1 MATRF
6 IPQFHQLLCQ
16 FRYLEFLY
24 LATPLIFL
32 HSRLRLSVTPRT
44 MSSTPSSP
52 APSSGAVPDTPS
64 KLAAGGAADDMAR
77 GLMNFLEPLLLETDE
92 HIKNV
97 VSSQNALSNQIDSL
111 QEGTTS
117 LRATDCDGKFSFIL
131 TSVSNPWTHLPTFS
145 SLELRKFSEI
155 SKIPALAPYVQKLA
169 DSKTRIVNLNQL
181 LDRITPRLDRIH
193 AMAAEVQQQ
202 PKQAN

>member
-1 MATRF
+1 M
-6 IPQFHQLLCQ
+6 
-16 FRYLEFLY
+16 
-24 LATPLIFL
+24 
-32 HSRLRLSVTPRT
+32 
-44 MSSTPSSP
+44 
-52 APSSGAVPDTPS
+52 PDTPT

-77 GLMNFLEPLLLETDE
+77 GLMNFLEPLLLETDD

-97 VSSQNALSNQIDSL
+97 VSSQNSLSNQIDAL
-111 QEGTTS
+111 QEGMTT
-117 LRATDCDGKFSFIL
+117 LKATDGNGKFSFIL
-131 TSVSNPWTHLPTFS
+131 TMISNLWTHFLHLV

-169 DSKTRIVNLNQL
+169 DAKTRIVNLNQL

-202 PKQAN
+202 PKPAN